1 MSRMRARG
9 RRVAALGVPAWVAV
23 QIALGSSPVHASPM
37 ASAAERTLIDR
48 VAVRYFTPE
57 TGGAERPRFIT
68 ERALAFF
75 ARVESR
81 AEGLEVARGD
91 YPARFVRAAVDRLI
105 AEDMLASLQVRT
117 GVEPTGLPRSTEEAR
132 EELEL
137 RVGGAGRLSE
147 LLDDERFQETELRVF
162 LMRRVRAGH
171 YVDRAIAPIL
181 RPSEDE
187 LRGAFRTSLHPLRM
201 FRLED
206 VHEEMVRWLVQERLR
221 LAANDFLQSARAR
234 VTVAYLGKPAL

>member
-1 MSRMRARG
+1 MSRLGRRG
-9 RRVAALGVPAWVAV
+9 RRVVAAFIAPLVASLAALVSAP
-23 QIALGSSPVHASPM
+23 
-37 ASAAERTLIDR
+37 ASAAPPAGAAPIDR

-57 TGGAERPRFIT
+57 TGGAEHPRFIT
-68 ERALAFF
+68 ERELAFF
-75 ARVESR
+75 SRVESR

-117 GVEPTGLPRSTEEAR
+117 GVEPPGLPRSTEEAR

-137 RVGGAGRLSE
+137 RVGGAGKLSA
-147 LLDDERFQETELRVF
+147 LLDDERVQEAELRVV
-162 LMRRVRAGH
+162 LMRRVRAGY